1 TEKREFRLEEK
12 RYKER
17 ELRFNPEL
25 LLISMERVASSCAS
39 LLSQRRGY
47 SVATAVVKGPA
58 RKVVEK
64 VAKRVMGKEVK
75 TAAASPEKTPWVPDP
90 VTGYYR
96 PAGVP
101 KELDA
106 AELRAK
112 LLPQSV
118 AN

>member
-1 TEKREFRLEEK
+1 
-12 RYKER
+12 
-17 ELRFNPEL
+17 
-25 LLISMERVASSCAS
+25 MERVASSCAS

-96 PAGVP
+96 PEGVPNP